1 MRHKMDK
8 QPTNSKKPKQYKSFI
23 RFSGIAVQMVVV
35 IYLGNLLG
43 KYVDRNYGSGDEL
56 YTKIITMVAVIL
68 STVLIIRQVL
78 AANTDN

>member
-1 MRHKMDK
+1 MDK
-8 QPTNSKKPKQYKSFI
+8 QPTNSKKPKQYNNFV
-23 RFSGIAVQMVVV
+23 RFSGIAIQMVVV

-43 KYVDRNYGSGDEL
+43 KYVDANYGSGNEL

-68 STVLIIRQVL
+68 SIFLVIKQVI